1 MRKIPYQFLIIL
13 LVVSALPLAFA
24 STNIWET
31 LFKVKWY
38 KKYSEV
44 MKEEIEFP
52 IFSPEIK
59 ALDGK
64 EITVTGYLVPSEM
77 YGGDTNYC
85 IISAYPASN
94 CFFCGQAGPESVMEV
109 YPQKKKMFQ
118 GSKFTLKGRLK
129 LNPNDPDHL
138 IYILEDAVQIGSG
151 Q

>member
-13 LVVSALPLAFA
+13 LVLSALPLAFA

-77 YGGDTNYC
+77 YGGDTNY
-85 IISAYPASN
+85 
-94 CFFCGQAGPESVMEV
+94 
-109 YPQKKKMFQ
+109 
-118 GSKFTLKGRLK
+118 
-129 LNPNDPDHL
+129 
-138 IYILEDAVQIGSG
+138 
-151 Q
+151 